1 MEERVITSL
10 NAIAWLKSH
19 GIEVQ
24 EKTDNGFYYATVK
37 ETDETKELMKRY
49 YEDEELHYFLNEF
62 KNIKKKMRG
71 VN

>member
-10 NAIAWLKSH
+10 NVIAWLKSH

-24 EKTDNGFYYATVK
+24 EKTYNGFYYATVK
-37 ETDETKELMKRY
+37 ETEETKELMKRY
-49 YEDEELHYFLNEF
+49 YENEELHYFLNEF